1 MASTAR
7 LGLKRIGST
16 GPSKGGPVG
25 MASTAR
31 WGLKQVEMRLC

>member
-7 LGLKRIGST
+7 LGLKQFTIDFT
-16 GPSKGGPVG
+16 GGTLAVG

-31 WGLKQVEMRLC
+31 LGLKHNA